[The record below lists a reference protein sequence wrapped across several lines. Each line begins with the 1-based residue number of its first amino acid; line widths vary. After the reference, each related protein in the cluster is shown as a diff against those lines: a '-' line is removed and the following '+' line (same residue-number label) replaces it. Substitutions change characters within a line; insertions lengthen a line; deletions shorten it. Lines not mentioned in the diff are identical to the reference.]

1 MDGIWALLVAVYFQ
15 SCMVL
20 LSACLRHPAVHL
32 LDLPSAACGALP
44 WLLVMQL
51 PCSQHVLISLL
62 ITVAVLAIYGIWAG
76 LVIVRFVSD
85 TDIAHLAV
93 HFAPSLVLVVAVAP
107 SSSCLF
113 YSAIPYLCF

>member
-62 ITVAVLAIYGIWAG
+62 ITVAVLAIW
-76 LVIVRFVSD
+76 
-85 TDIAHLAV
+85 HLGRACYCAFCV
-93 HFAPSLVLVVAVAP
+93 GH
-107 SSSCLF
+107 
-113 YSAIPYLCF
+113 